1 MDPAR
6 LTHSGNREL
15 LRRDLSVSLFLSSV
29 LCLVIYGILSLAEPE
44 PRMAH
49 GATAFIAFL
58 VMVAGGTLYGA
69 YWFFKREKARI
80 AYAQYLEDL
89 KQHELKRPDNPPK
102 LNLKRPKKPKP

>member
-49 GATAFIAFL
+49 GGGAAAADAFSGGSRSSVRSLLQSGCWPAPLNSCRKGQF
-58 VMVAGGTLYGA
+58 VAWTTS
-69 YWFFKREKARI
+69 
-80 AYAQYLEDL
+80 
-89 KQHELKRPDNPPK
+89 
-102 LNLKRPKKPKP
+102 